1 MNTQESNC
9 SRKYLQK
16 AKHRNNKLGRK
27 IYTLTRKI
35 TIDSYSRIFL
45 YKILNNILYVN
56 KSLYRMKVLD
66 SPLCCLCN
74 AEDETI
80 IHLFSKSLVQ
90 LVFGGIF
97 KAGRILPAFPC
108 LILIRKI
115 HSWGS

>member
-1 MNTQESNC
+1 MVKVHPVFLSIPKIWEE
-9 SRKYLQK
+9 
-16 AKHRNNKLGRK
+16 

-80 IHLFSKSLVQ
+80 IHLFSKCLVTVN
-90 LVFGGIF
+90 L
-97 KAGRILPAFPC
+97 
-108 LILIRKI
+108 
-115 HSWGS
+115 